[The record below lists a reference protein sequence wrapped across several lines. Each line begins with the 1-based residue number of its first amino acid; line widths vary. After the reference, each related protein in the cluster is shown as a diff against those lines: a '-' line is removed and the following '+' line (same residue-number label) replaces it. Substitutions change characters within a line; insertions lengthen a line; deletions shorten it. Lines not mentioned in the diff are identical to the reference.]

1 MKKTRSGLL
10 TLLTYVL
17 AFLYFFPVLWIF
29 ITGFKTEG
37 EAATFPPSFIFQ
49 PMLDHYQLIWSH
61 GVLHFLINSA
71 IVTILSTVLCLLL
84 GVPAAYALAVYRI
97 KRANDI
103 LFWFISTKFLP
114 VAGIIIP
121 IYLIF
126 KSFHLLDSWWAL
138 ILVYAG
144 MNTPLVIWMMRS
156 FFKDIP
162 FDLIEASQVDG
173 ASGPQ
178 GFFKITLPMVRSGL
192 ISTVLICMV
201 FAWNEFFYAIT
212 LTYTNASTMPVY
224 MSQFMSQE
232 GLFWAQMSAVATIA
246 ILPVLLLGWFSQKQL
261 VRGLTMGAV
270 KG

>member
-1 MKKTRSGLL
+1 MRKLRSGGL
-10 TLLTYVL
+10 TLFTYLL

-29 ITGFKTEG
+29 LTGFKTEG
-37 EAATFPPSFIFQ
+37 AAAGFPPSFIFH
-49 PMLDHYQLIWSH
+49 PTFSHYHLIWSH
-61 GVLHFLINSA
+61 GVFLFLVNSA
-71 IVTILSTVLCLLL
+71 IVTVISTVLCLLL
-84 GVPAAYALAVYRI
+84 GVPAAYALAVFKI

-126 KSFHLLDSWWAL
+126 KSLHLLDSLPAL

-162 FDLIEASQVDG
+162 FELIEASQVDG
-173 ASGPQ
+173 ASGLQ
-178 GFFKITLPMVRSGL
+178 GFFQITLPMVRSGL
-192 ISTVLICMV
+192 VSTILICMV

-212 LTYTNASTMPVY
+212 LTYTNSSTIPVY

-246 ILPVLLLGWFSQKQL
+246 VFPVLLLGWFSQKQL

>member
-1 MKKTRSGLL
+1 MKRTRSGIL
-10 TLLTYVL
+10 TFVTYIL

-29 ITGFKTEG
+29 ITGFKTER
-37 EAATFPPSFIFQ
+37 EAANIPPSFIFQ
-49 PMLDHYQLIWSH
+49 PIFDHFQQVWGQ
-61 GVLHFLINSA
+61 GVLLFLFHSGM
-71 IVTILSTVLCLLL
+71 VTVLSTVLCLLL
-84 GVPAAYALAVYRI
+84 GVPAAYALAVYKI
-97 KRANDI
+97 KRGDDI

-126 KSFHLLDSWWAL
+126 KSLNLLDSSLGL

-144 MNTPLVIWMMRS
+144 MNIPLVIWMMRS

-162 FDLIEASQVDG
+162 FELIEASQVDG
-173 ASGPQ
+173 ASGIQ

-212 LTYTNASTMPVY
+212 LTYTNAQTMPVY
-224 MSQFMSQE
+224 ISQFMTQE
-232 GLFWAQMSAVATIA
+232 GLFWAQMSSAASIA
-246 ILPVLLLGWFSQKQL
+246 IFPVLLLGWFSQKQL